1 MGQVVWLG
9 AVVVVLIAEQSFQYQ
24 ISPVQIQSL
33 AKFCIEH
40 IGKGTLGRTVT
51 CDTLFQ
57 LEIVETVLYGSR
69 RIEAYRAKDLVAA
82 RHVTIMYTP

>member
-40 IGKGTLGRTVT
+40 I
-51 CDTLFQ
+51 
-57 LEIVETVLYGSR
+57 Y
-69 RIEAYRAKDLVAA
+69 
-82 RHVTIMYTP
+82 